1 VTGGQSE
8 TDLARGPAGLAL
20 LAAVAL
26 AILAYLSF
34 SPELF
39 NDGDTS
45 WHLGAGR
52 WMLENGAIPDHD
64 PFSFTF
70 AGKPWTAHEWLSE
83 IIMAGL
89 LRIGGW
95 NALGLLTA
103 TAVAALLLM
112 VGAEAR
118 RHWRPTIALAVMLA
132 LFIVLIPFIVARPH
146 VLAWPIL
153 AGWTIILI
161 RAREADRAP
170 PLPAALLML
179 LWANLHGSFL
189 IGLLLI
195 GPFALEA
202 AKEAKWQRTVLLRW
216 AAFGILSL
224 LLSLATPHGVYGLL
238 FPLQV
243 SGMEA
248 LPLIK
253 EWLPTPLLE
262 LKGFQIVLLG
272 TIVAALA
279 MRVRVPL
286 FRLLL
291 LLGML
296 YMALE
301 HVRHQAVLAIVAA
314 LVLPPAF
321 ARDREK
327 PKSAASS
334 RSLALGAGLLLAVA
348 AIWAVRLALPEAR
361 QDSASNPLA
370 AITAVPVGLR
380 GVRVFNSYS
389 FGGPLILNR
398 IRPFIDGR
406 ADMYG
411 DAFMFEWERIHKGDA
426 AAFER
431 AARRWGIGW
440 TILEPG
446 AQLVAL
452 LDKKPGWR
460 RIYSDDWAVIHQGPA
475 PSPNEQVLPSR
486 SSKEV

>member
-1 VTGGQSE
+1 V
-8 TDLARGPAGLAL
+8 
-20 LAAVAL
+20 
-26 AILAYLSF
+26 
-34 SPELF
+34 
-39 NDGDTS
+39 
-45 WHLGAGR
+45 
-52 WMLENGAIPDHD
+52 
-64 PFSFTF
+64 
-70 AGKPWTAHEWLSE
+70 
-83 IIMAGL
+83 
-89 LRIGGW
+89 IGGW

-103 TAVAALLLM
+103 TAVAALLFI

-132 LFIVLIPFIVARPH
+132 LFIVLTPFIVARPH

-153 AGWTIILI
+153 ACWTIVLI

-170 PLPAALLML
+170 PLAAALLML

-202 AKEAKWQRTVLLRW
+202 AMEAKWQRTVLLRW
-216 AAFGILSL
+216 AAFGIMSL

-272 TIVAALA
+272 TIAAALA

-301 HVRHQAVLAIVAA
+301 HVRHQAVLGIVAA

-321 ARDREK
+321 VRDEVE
-327 PKSAASS
+327 PKKAASGGNA
-334 RSLALGAGLLLAVA
+334 ALGAGLLLAVV

-361 QDSASNPLA
+361 RDSPSNPLA
-370 AITAVPVGLR
+370 AIAAIPPSLR
-380 GVRVFNSYS
+380 GVPVFNSYS
-389 FGGPLILNR
+389 FGGPLILSR

-411 DAFMFEWERIHKGDA
+411 DDFMFEWERIHDGHA

-431 AARRWGIGW
+431 AERRWGIGW
-440 TILEPG
+440 TILEPD
-446 AQLVAL
+446 APLTAL
-452 LDKKPGWR
+452 LDNRGGWR
-460 RIYSDDWAVIHQGPA
+460 RIYADRWAVVHQGPT
-475 PSPNEQVLPSR
+475 PSPMKSGG
-486 SSKEV
+486 S

>member
-1 VTGGQSE
+1 MIREGQSE
-8 TDLARGPAGLAL
+8 TDLARRPAGLAL
-20 LAAVAL
+20 LAAVPL

-52 WMLENGAIPDHD
+52 WMLETGTIPDRD

-70 AGKPWTAHEWLSE
+70 ADRPWTAHEWLAE
-83 IIMAGL
+83 ILMAGL
-89 LRIGGW
+89 FGIGGW

-103 TAVAALLLM
+103 TAVAALLFL
-112 VGAEAR
+112 VGLEAR
-118 RHWRPTIALAVMLA
+118 RHWRPTIAIAVMLS
-132 LFIVLIPFIVARPH
+132 LFIVLTPFILARPH

-153 AGWTIILI
+153 AGWTIVLM
-161 RAREADRAP
+161 RAREADQAP
-170 PLPAALLML
+170 PLIAALLML

-202 AKEAKWQRTVLLRW
+202 AVASKWQRSVLIRW
-216 AAFGILSL
+216 ASFGILSL
-224 LLSLATPHGVYGLL
+224 LLSLATPHGVQGLL

-243 SGMEA
+243 SGMES

-262 LKGFQIVLLG
+262 PKGFQIVLVG
-272 TIVAALA
+272 TVVGAFA
-279 MRVRVPL
+279 MRVRVPI

-296 YMALE
+296 YLALA
-301 HVRHQAVLAIVAA
+301 HVRHQAVLAIIAA
-314 LVLPPAF
+314 FVLPPAF
-321 ARDREK
+321 ARNEETATRAGTGRK
-327 PKSAASS
+327 
-334 RSLALGAGLLLAVA
+334 LALGAGLFLAVA

-361 QDSASNPLA
+361 RDSPSNPLT
-370 AITAVPVGLR
+370 AIAAVPAALH
-380 GVRVFNSYS
+380 GVPVFNSYS

-411 DAFMFEWERIHKGDA
+411 DAFMFEWQRIHRGDA

-431 AARRWGIGW
+431 ALRRWGIAW
-440 TILEPG
+440 TILEPS
-446 AQLVAL
+446 APLVAM
-452 LDKKPGWR
+452 LDKRPGWR
-460 RIYSDDWAVIHQGPA
+460 RIHTDAWAVVHQGP
-475 PSPNEQVLPSR
+475 SPPR
-486 SSKEV
+486 

>member
-1 VTGGQSE
+1 MTEGRSE
-8 TDLARGPAGLAL
+8 TDLARGPAGLVP
-20 LAAVAL
+20 LATVAL

-52 WMLENGAIPDHD
+52 WMLENGAIPERD

-70 AGKPWTAHEWLSE
+70 AGQPWTAHEWLSE
-83 IIMAGL
+83 IVMAGL
-89 LRIGGW
+89 FGIGGW

-103 TAVAALLLM
+103 TAVSALLFM

-132 LFIVLIPFIVARPH
+132 LFIVVTPFIVARPH

-153 AGWTIILI
+153 AGWTTILL

-170 PLPAALLML
+170 PLAAALLML

-195 GPFALEA
+195 GLFALEA
-202 AKEAKWQRTVLLRW
+202 AVETKWKPMVLVRW

-224 LLSLATPHGVYGLL
+224 LLSLATPHGIYGLL

-243 SGMEA
+243 SGMES

-262 LKGFQIVLLG
+262 MRGFQIVLVG
-272 TIVAALA
+272 TIIAAFTT
-279 MRVRVPL
+279 RVRVPL

-301 HVRHQAVLAIVAA
+301 HVRHQAVLAVVAA

-321 ARDREK
+321 ARREEGE
-327 PKSAASS
+327 AAPATGT
-334 RSLALGAGLLLAVA
+334 LVLGAGLAVA
-348 AIWAVRLALPEAR
+348 VLLIWAVRMALPEVR
-361 QDSASNPLA
+361 RDSPSNPIA
-370 AITAVPVGLR
+370 AIAAVPPSLR
-380 GVRVFNSYS
+380 GVPVFNSYS

-411 DAFMFEWERIHKGDA
+411 DGFMFEWQRIHRGDA
-426 AAFER
+426 AAFDR
-431 AARRWGIGW
+431 GVQRWGIGW

-446 AQLVAL
+446 APLVEL
-452 LDKKPGWR
+452 LDRKRGWR
-460 RIYSDDWAVIHQGPA
+460 RIYEDPWAVVHQGPA
-475 PSPNEQVLPSR
+475 TGS
-486 SSKEV
+486 

>member
-1 VTGGQSE
+1 VTGGRSE
-8 TDLARGPAGLAL
+8 TDLARSPAGLAL
-20 LAAVAL
+20 LGAVAL

-83 IIMAGL
+83 IVMAGL
-89 LRIGGW
+89 FGIGGW

-103 TAVAALLLM
+103 TAVAALLFI

-118 RHWRPTIALAVMLA
+118 RHWRPTIALAVMLV
-132 LFIVLIPFIVARPH
+132 LFIVLTPFIVARPH

-153 AGWTIILI
+153 AGWTIILM

-170 PLPAALLML
+170 PLATALLML

-202 AKEAKWQRTVLLRW
+202 AVEAKWQRTVVLRW
-216 AAFGILSL
+216 AAFGLLSL
-224 LLSLATPHGVYGLL
+224 LLSLATPHGVFGLL

-253 EWLPTPLLE
+253 EWLPTPVLE

-272 TIVAALA
+272 TIVGLLV

-301 HVRHQAVLAIVAA
+301 HVRHQAVLGIVAA
-314 LVLPPAF
+314 LVLPSAF
-321 ARDREK
+321 VRSEEE
-327 PKSAASS
+327 PKRFAPGGNV
-334 RSLALGAGLLLAVA
+334 ALGAGLLLAVV

-361 QDSASNPLA
+361 RDSPSNPLA
-370 AITAVPVGLR
+370 AIAAIPPSLR
-380 GVRVFNSYS
+380 GVPVFNSYS
-389 FGGPLILNR
+389 FGGPLILSR

-411 DAFMFEWERIHKGDA
+411 DDFMFEWERIHDGDA
-426 AAFER
+426 AAFDR

-440 TILEPG
+440 TILEPD
-446 AQLVAL
+446 APLTTL
-452 LDKKPGWR
+452 LDKRPGWR
-460 RIYSDDWAVIHQGPA
+460 RIHADKWAVVHQGPPA
-475 PSPNEQVLPSR
+475 SPIESDG
-486 SSKEV
+486 S

>member
-1 VTGGQSE
+1 M
-8 TDLARGPAGLAL
+8 RGFDKLSPNGKSYSAVPI
-20 LAAVAL
+20 AAVPL

-52 WMLENGAIPDHD
+52 WMLENGAIPDRD

-70 AGKPWTAHEWLSE
+70 AGQPWTAHEWLSE
-83 IIMAGL
+83 IVMAGL
-89 LRIGGW
+89 FGIGGW

-103 TAVAALLLM
+103 TAVAALLFM

-132 LFIVLIPFIVARPH
+132 LFIVLTPFIVARPH

-153 AGWTIILI
+153 AGWTIILK

-170 PLPAALLML
+170 PLAAALLML

-189 IGLLLI
+189 IG
-195 GPFALEA
+195 PFALEA
-202 AKEAKWQRTVLLRW
+202 AVESKWQRTVLLRW

-262 LKGFQIVLLG
+262 VKGFQIVLLG

-286 FRLLL
+286 FRTLM

-296 YMALE
+296 YMAFE

-314 LVLPPAF
+314 LILPPAF
-321 ARDREK
+321 ARKEEE
-327 PKSAASS
+327 PKGASDG
-334 RSLALGAGLLLAVA
+334 SLALGAGLLLAVT

-361 QDSASNPLA
+361 RDSPSNPLA
-370 AITAVPVGLR
+370 AIAAVPASLR
-380 GVRVFNSYS
+380 GMPVFNSYS

-398 IRPFIDGR
+398 MRPFIDGR

-411 DAFMFEWERIHKGDA
+411 DDFMFEWERIHDGDA

-446 AQLVAL
+446 APLVAL
-452 LDKKPGWR
+452 LDKRPEWR
-460 RIYSDDWAVIHQGPA
+460 RIHADKWAVVHQGP
-475 PSPNEQVLPSR
+475 SLQR
-486 SSKEV
+486 